1 MLREKSWI
9 NCSVMSDP
17 GNEEKLC
24 FLIDWFG
31 FANVCVAY
39 ISDSIRWVYCLSL
52 QVHLYGTSL
61 GGFLA
66 QMFAQH
72 RPRRVKS
79 LLLSNTYVDNHTF
92 QASMS
97 WSALWVLC
105 PLPSLPLVNI
115 QERLFNYSWHFFVS
129 FKPELNSYC
138 YGIGQCTF
146 FGGLIPES
154 YSSLFPAV

>member
-1 MLREKSWI
+1 MGLLL
-9 NCSVMSDP
+9 V
-17 GNEEKLC
+17 
-24 FLIDWFG
+24 
-31 FANVCVAY
+31 
-39 ISDSIRWVYCLSL
+39 L

-97 WSALWVLC
+97 WSALWVFC
-105 PLPSLPLVNI
+105 PLLYIFAPLYSAWAFKNVCWTTVDISSFLSNQSVNFIAMVLGNGHSLVVWFLRVKIIDFLQSWDQEFRSCFLVFMLLCEALTQDWFI
-115 QERLFNYSWHFFVS
+115 LSV
-129 FKPELNSYC
+129 L
-138 YGIGQCTF
+138 
-146 FGGLIPES
+146 
-154 YSSLFPAV
+154 VVV